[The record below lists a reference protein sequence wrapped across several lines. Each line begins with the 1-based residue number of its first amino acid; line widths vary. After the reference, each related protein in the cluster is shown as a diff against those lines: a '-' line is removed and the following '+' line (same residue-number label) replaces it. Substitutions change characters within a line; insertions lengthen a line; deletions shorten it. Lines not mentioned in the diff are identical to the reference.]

1 MKQKM
6 RISTKLLAALL
17 SVIMLAQVLP
27 LRVMAENFTEAEE
40 ILTDVNFDTKVEM
53 SYIVGEDET
62 KRDETTKHFRCS
74 DGSYI
79 AASYNY
85 PVHYASA
92 DGWRELD
99 FSLNKT
105 KNADGE
111 TVYTIADG
119 QNYDV
124 SVPQDIF
131 ADALTYTYGDYV
143 IGMTYLGQTE
153 TVAAYT
159 EATTEEPVTGVSP
172 ARRQAVKR
180 PAVKSSAVQI
190 KNGGTAKKAKLK
202 PSKMSVEAYNQS
214 VMTLGNAS
222 AALAYKIYGEDTGLD
237 YSISSAGIKE
247 DIVVAAPQDSYIY
260 AFRLDVGTLTP
271 EITAENEI
279 CLLTA
284 DGETGYTVEAPVMT
298 DAAGAESGEIRLR
311 LSQTDGDYRL
321 EIEADSAWLNAAER

>member
-1 MKQKM
+1 MKRKFKVTM
-6 RISTKLLAALL
+6 RTIALLL
-17 SVIMLAQVLP
+17 SVIMLMQILP
-27 LRVMAENFTEAEE
+27 LSVMAENFTEAEE
-40 ILTDVNFDTKVEM
+40 SLTDVNFDTQVEM
-53 SYIVGEDET
+53 SYIVGEDES
-62 KRDETTKHFRCS
+62 KRDETTKHFRCG

-85 PVHYASA
+85 PVHYATA
-92 DGWRELD
+92 DGWQELD
-99 FSLNKT
+99 FTLNKT

-111 TVYTIADG
+111 TVYTTADG

-131 ADALTYTYGDYV
+131 ADALTYTYGDYA

-153 TVAAYT
+153 TDAAYT
-159 EATTEEPVTGVSP
+159 EATTEEPVTGASR

-180 PAVKSSAVQI
+180 PAAKSSAVQI
-190 KNGGTAKKAKLK
+190 KSGGTAKKAKLK
-202 PSKMSVEAYNQS
+202 PSKMSVEEYNQS

-222 AALAYKIYGEDTGLD
+222 AALAYSIKGEDTTLD
-237 YSISSAGIKE
+237 YAITSAGIKE
-247 DIVVAAPQDSYIY
+247 DIVVDAPQDSYIY

-279 CLLTA
+279 CLLNA
-284 DGETGYTVEAPVMT
+284 DGETVYTVEAPVMT